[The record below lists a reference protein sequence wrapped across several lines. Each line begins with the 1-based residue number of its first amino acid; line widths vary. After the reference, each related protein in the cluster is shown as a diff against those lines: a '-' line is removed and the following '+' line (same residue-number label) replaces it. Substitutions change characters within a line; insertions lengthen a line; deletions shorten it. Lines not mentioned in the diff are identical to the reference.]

1 MATKQEANEQKSQL
15 ENKTQENHIVAILQ
29 GT

>member
-15 ENKTQENHIVAILQ
+15 EHKTQENHIVAILQ